1 MKRISVHPFSL
12 FTALSLSSC
21 IVVPP
26 GEIAAFLPSAKPAAT
41 STPIATAQP
50 SSTPLPEPTALGTP
64 IPKPSPTAEAFSD
77 DATFLARWEIVDA
90 QDAAAGPSRWS
101 VSPGVLSQSS
111 NIYRNDDEFK
121 YFEGTHA
128 VLKSP
133 TLLQNFRLN
142 ATIKPTDNDGFG
154 LLFGYRDEQN
164 FYRLLSV
171 QDTINNGPF
180 TRLEVKRNGIYTTL
194 VSDKIPLHEATQPV
208 ELQITVSNG
217 QISLHVNGSQRFN
230 LSEASFPSGRVGL
243 LTYACSMDVSRFEV
257 QDLN

>member
-1 MKRISVHPFSL
+1 MKRISVLPFSL

-21 IVVPP
+21 IIVPP
-26 GEIAAFLPSAKPAAT
+26 GEVAGLLPSAKPTAI
-41 STPIATAQP
+41 STPVATAQP

-77 DATFLARWEIVDA
+77 DVTFLARWEIVDA
-90 QDAAAGPSRWS
+90 KDVSSGPSRWS
-101 VSPGVLSQSS
+101 ASKGVLSQSS
-111 NIYRNDDEFK
+111 NIYRNDDEFN
-121 YFEGTHA
+121 YYEGTHA

-154 LLFGYRDEQN
+154 LLFGYQDEQN

-180 TRLEVKRNGIYTTL
+180 TRLEVKRNGVYTTL
-194 VSDKIPLHEATQPV
+194 ASDKVPLHEATQPV

-217 QISLHVNGSQRFN
+217 QISVNVNGSQRFSVN
-230 LSEASFPSGRVGL
+230 EASFLGGRVGL